1 MVKSIL
7 ILDDNSEALGGV
19 IKKLA
24 SLKLNVRVCFSPDY
38 ALKEIKV
45 EAPALLIAAGRFST
59 LTAADFAAIAYQTN
73 SIPSFV
79 VLDKA
84 GDETQGEM
92 RRHPGILAT
101 YFKPLNEEKLL
112 ARVKKFFE
120 TLGK

>member
-7 ILDDNSEALGGV
+7 ILDDNSEALGGL

-24 SLKLNVRVCFSPDY
+24 GAKMNVRVCFSPEH
-38 ALKEIKV
+38 ALKEIKI
-45 EAPALLIAAGRFST
+45 EAPGLLIAAGRFADM
-59 LTAADFAAIAYQTN
+59 TAGDFAARAYEAK

-84 GDETQGEM
+84 GDETQGAM
-92 RRHPGILAT
+92 RRHPGIIGT

-112 ARVKKFFE
+112 ARVRKFFE
-120 TLGK
+120 PS